1 LSGQFS
7 WKGIAAPYGSYF
19 LCLASSAME
28 KLRPTTG
35 AVASGNGGTVGTHF
49 IDLQHRASVLPMN
62 SLKTDNFE
70 QQK

>member
-1 LSGQFS
+1 
-7 WKGIAAPYGSYF
+7 
-19 LCLASSAME
+19 ME

-35 AVASGNGGTVGTHF
+35 AVASVNGGTVGTHF